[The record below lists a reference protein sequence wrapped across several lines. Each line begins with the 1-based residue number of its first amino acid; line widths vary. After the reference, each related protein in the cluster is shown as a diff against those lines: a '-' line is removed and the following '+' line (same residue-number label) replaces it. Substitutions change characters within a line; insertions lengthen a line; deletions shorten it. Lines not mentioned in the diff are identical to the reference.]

1 LLSRD
6 QQERFLAWCLDVS
19 RRRAEAIVSNKYRKS
34 YDKAANVTVACAEML
49 RLRGEPG
56 EADRFVDDIRT
67 RFPRHRAF
75 QAELKAALKKKT

>member
-1 LLSRD
+1 
-6 QQERFLAWCLDVS
+6 
-19 RRRAEAIVSNKYRKS
+19 
-34 YDKAANVTVACAEML
+34 ML